1 MKNSIVEDLLEK
13 LKQCDDFHNRCDYLL
28 EHDETTYLL
37 DYITNLQTIER
48 EYSAILSEN
57 AELQQENESLRT
69 RIKTIKRLRK
79 KQTQKKN
86 KYKSIIFDEEQK
98 LKDYKSRCEKA
109 SEQAKEKIKR
119 YESYI
124 NDLKKGNYPS
134 STIKQERQELI
145 FRIREQ
151 EDLLNI
157 LQNGSD
163 SR

>member
-1 MKNSIVEDLLEK
+1 MNDEIKEILE
-13 LKQCDDFHNRCDYLL
+13 QL
-28 EHDETTYLL
+28 EWYRKIGKKDVYYPECVLPNKKAFILL
-37 DYITNLQTIER
+37 DYIINLQQDMKNYVDIVLYQRKTID
-48 EYSAILSEN
+48 N
-57 AELQQENESLRT
+57 LQQENE
-69 RIKTIKRLRK
+69 
-79 KQTQKKN
+79 
-86 KYKSIIFDEEQK
+86 
-98 LKDYKSRCEKA
+98 DYKSRCEKA

-163 SR
+163 EE